1 MVSRMTLHQP
11 PTRRPIEGWS
21 ALGYLGPDH
30 VCRVGGTGRSAGG
43 APDRFPQDTTGWS
56 EPRLR
61 EPPPRS
67 RCASRGM
74 RLTLP
79 QRRRTNGNG
88 IEARRKHRAMTT
100 RHIRWER
107 TGADEHAA
115 AYEEARAALL
125 LGQMVHDRRTELGL
139 TQADLAER
147 AGMTQPQLSRLESG
161 GATPTVP
168 LLARLAA
175 ALA

>member
-1 MVSRMTLHQP
+1 MS
-11 PTRRPIEGWS
+11 
-21 ALGYLGPDH
+21 
-30 VCRVGGTGRSAGG
+30 
-43 APDRFPQDTTGWS
+43 
-56 EPRLR
+56 
-61 EPPPRS
+61 
-67 RCASRGM
+67 
-74 RLTLP
+74 
-79 QRRRTNGNG
+79 GNG
-88 IEARRKHRAMTT
+88 IEAQRKDRTMTT

-139 TQADLAER
+139 TQADLADR

-168 LLARLAA
+168 LLDRLAA
-175 ALA
+175 ALDADLDIAFRPHTPAAA